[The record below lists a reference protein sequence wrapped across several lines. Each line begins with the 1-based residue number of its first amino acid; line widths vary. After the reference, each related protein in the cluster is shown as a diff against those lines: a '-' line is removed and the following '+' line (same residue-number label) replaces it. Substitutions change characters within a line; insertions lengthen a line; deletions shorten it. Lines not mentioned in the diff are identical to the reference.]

1 MVVATVDEVAAEEK
15 GCVECQ
21 PDRTG
26 KEFVTILWNDDVT
39 TYDEVTF
46 RLSQVVG
53 GQLFHH
59 AVKQLVKA
67 AHELGRANV
76 YFGSFEDCS
85 TKADV
90 CRLYLVAFAPRKPVT
105 IFAMVTI
112 PQPQALREGARP
124 LTTTMSTVTRLVN
137 TDICIVIV
145 NVLRHFSDMHPEFR
159 SALSDFVVNTYV
171 KHVPNCSCSG
181 IVSLCQSSLEF
192 LF

>member
-85 TKADV
+85 TKAD
-90 CRLYLVAFAPRKPVT
+90 
-105 IFAMVTI
+105 
-112 PQPQALREGARP
+112 ALREGARP